1 MATQSTATSTISAEI
16 RQAYDTALL
25 LAARPEL
32 VHTQFANKRPVPK
45 GQGNIINLRRFELL
59 PAATAP
65 ITEGVTPSG
74 SALTVTNVPISVQ
87 QYGDYISFTDKVT
100 WQSIDPIVAE
110 TVRLQGQ
117 QAGNTL
123 DQLARDTFNTGL
135 SVRYAN
141 GKVLRSTV
149 AAGDIVNGAEIKKAV
164 RTLKNNN
171 AKRIGAY
178 YVAIVSPNTSYD
190 IMSASEWINAREYS
204 DPKDLYNGELGMLY
218 GVRFVETTNAK
229 VFSAQGA
236 GGIDVYA
243 TLFFGADA
251 FGSSEISGEAMESI
265 SHPLGSGGSTDPL
278 NQRTTQGWKAT
289 WGSTVL
295 NDAYCV
301 RLEHAVSS

>member
-1 MATQSTATSTISAEI
+1 MRGGRNDHPQEAPFVGALFLFIS
-16 RQAYDTALL
+16 
-25 LAARPEL
+25 
-32 VHTQFANKRPVPK
+32 
-45 GQGNIINLRRFELL
+45 NIL
-59 PAATAP
+59 
-65 ITEGVTPSG
+65 
-74 SALTVTNVPISVQ
+74 
-87 QYGDYISFTDKVT
+87 DYISFTDKVT
-100 WQSIDPIVAE
+100 WQSIDPVIAE

-141 GKVLRSTV
+141 GKVLRSAIAT
-149 AAGDIVNGAEIKKAV
+149 GDIVNGAEIKKAV

-229 VFSAQGA
+229 VFSGQGA
-236 GGIDVYA
+236 GGSDVYS

-265 SHPLGSGGSTDPL
+265 SHPLGSAGATDPL

-289 WGSTVL
+289 WGSTIL

-301 RLEHAVSS
+301 RLEHAVSN